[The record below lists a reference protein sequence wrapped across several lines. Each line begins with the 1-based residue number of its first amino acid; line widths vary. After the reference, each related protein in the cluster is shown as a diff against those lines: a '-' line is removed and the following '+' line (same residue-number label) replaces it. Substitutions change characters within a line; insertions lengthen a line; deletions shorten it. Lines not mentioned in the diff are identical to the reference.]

1 MATVAT
7 ATVAM
12 VAMVAMVVMAA
23 TKKTRHELRAVHTA
37 TATWFMA
44 AKYPCTQPPI
54 EHANPN
60 ESRAMHTD
68 DKHQSTSH
76 DTQHVLAPRA
86 TQGSATSGT
95 DTPRQRLSD
104 RTDTQC
110 PADTQCPTRN

>member
-23 TKKTRHELRAVHTA
+23 TKKTRHKLCAVHTA

-54 EHANPN
+54 KHANPN
-60 ESRAMHTD
+60 ESRAMHTN

-76 DTQHVLAPRA
+76 DTQHVLAPRG

-110 PADTQCPTRN
+110 PADKECPTRN

>member
-7 ATVAM
+7 ATVAV

-23 TKKTRHELRAVHTA
+23 TKKTRHKLCAVHTA

-54 EHANPN
+54 KHANPN
-60 ESRAMHTD
+60 ESRAMHTN

-76 DTQHVLAPRA
+76 DTQHVLAPRG

-104 RTDTQC
+104 RTDTRC
-110 PADTQCPTRN
+110 VSDTQSTTRN

>member
-12 VAMVAMVVMAA
+12 VAMVAMVVMVA
-23 TKKTRHELRAVHTA
+23 TKKTRHKLRAVHTA

-54 EHANPN
+54 KHANPN
-60 ESRAMHTD
+60 ESRAMHTN

-76 DTQHVLAPRA
+76 DTQHVLAPRG

-104 RTDTQC
+104 RTDTQR
-110 PADTQCPTRN
+110 PADKECPTRN

>member
-12 VAMVAMVVMAA
+12 VAMVAIVAMVVMAA
-23 TKKTRHELRAVHTA
+23 TKKARLELRAVHTA

-54 EHANPN
+54 KHANPN
-60 ESRAMHTD
+60 ESRAMHTN

-76 DTQHVLAPRA
+76 DTQTLDSPARSPHASHDRSRPAVPRRA
-86 TQGSATSGT
+86 RRG
-95 DTPRQRLSD
+95 
-104 RTDTQC
+104 
-110 PADTQCPTRN
+110 